1 LTGAVARSMAFNAA
15 RVAGAGERAHYT
27 GIGAIGLV
35 VANLAAIIA
44 LSGEATAAC
53 RRVCAVAGEVTRH
66 ATDTTGLITSIASA
80 PGIATASVG
89 TGIAAA
95 VPAVA
100 AASASIGIPRGITA
114 SCSGIPGHD

>member
-1 LTGAVARSMAFNAA
+1 MLKS
-15 RVAGAGERAHYT
+15 
-27 GIGAIGLV
+27 ISS
-35 VANLAAIIA
+35 NL
-44 LSGEATAAC
+44 
-53 RRVCAVAGEVTRH
+53 H
-66 ATDTTGLITSIASA
+66 ATGLITSIASA

-114 SCSGIPGHD
+114 YQRVSRAYR